1 MNPTVESREGVA
13 WVGGKPR
20 TYKRGMSQK
29 EYTPFVKHF
38 AEGNEGL
45 TTAHFLSDY
54 VNHNETRAA
63 LNIPDEVQAWNMCWN
78 NSEFTY
84 HYQQEASMWI
94 YPILKGAG
102 IRQMFYSGDTDG
114 AVVTYGSKQWI
125 RALNF
130 PVKNAWR
137 PWYDGSQVAG
147 YIEQYEGLDFITVKG
162 VGHMAPQYKRKAVT
176 EMISNFIH
184 ERDI

>member
-63 LNIPDEVQAWNMCWN
+63 LNIPDEVQAWYAET

-84 HYQQEASMWI
+84 HFQQEASMWI
-94 YPILKGAG
+94 YPILKG
-102 IRQMFYSGDTDG
+102 R
-114 AVVTYGSKQWI
+114 
-125 RALNF
+125 
-130 PVKNAWR
+130 
-137 PWYDGSQVAG
+137 
-147 YIEQYEGLDFITVKG
+147 GLDRCSIPETL
-162 VGHMAPQYKRKAVT
+162 MERL
-176 EMISNFIH
+176 ISLAFSLAIFLSL
-184 ERDI
+184 E